1 MPAQGSLTPAFLKD
15 FLESDYNSEPVG
27 GSAPKFP
34 SETDLSR
41 LTHKEGNPLRL
52 TCPAQ
57 ASPLPSFRCVL
68 GVPSFIIILLSSD
81 LIFRTNGKQ

>member
-1 MPAQGSLTPAFLKD
+1 LPAQGSFTPAFLKD
-15 FLESDYNSEPVG
+15 VLESDYNSEPVG

-68 GVPSFIIILLSSD
+68 GCPYSLLSCCH
-81 LIFRTNGKQ
+81 LILFFRTNGKQ